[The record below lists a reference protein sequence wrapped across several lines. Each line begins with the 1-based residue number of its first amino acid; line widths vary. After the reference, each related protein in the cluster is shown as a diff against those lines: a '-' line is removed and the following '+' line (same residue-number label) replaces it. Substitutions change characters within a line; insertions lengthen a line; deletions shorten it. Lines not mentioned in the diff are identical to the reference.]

1 VRPPV
6 QREARPAGHA
16 LILADGTAPHPAALD
31 RAWPGWDDGVDL
43 VIAADGGARHAV
55 GLERTIDLWVGD
67 GDSLGAAGVEALHAA
82 GVPTELSP
90 IDKDESDTELA
101 IVAAATAGATR
112 VTILGAL
119 GGTRIDHGLAN
130 VWLLAH
136 PALAHRTACLV
147 DDRARIRLLSAG
159 DHDLGGRIGDLVSLF
174 AFGGDAG
181 GLTTR
186 GLRYP
191 LSDEPLRSGST
202 RGLSNV
208 RETADAVIELRA
220 GLVLIVEI
228 AATL

>member
-1 VRPPV
+1 MP
-6 QREARPAGHA
+6 PAGHA
-16 LILADGTAPHPAALD
+16 LILADGTAPQPAALD
-31 RAWPGWDDGVDL
+31 RAWPGWDQGIDL
-43 VIAADGGARHAV
+43 VIAADGGARHAA
-55 GLERTIDLWVGD
+55 GLGRTIDLWVGD
-67 GDSLGAAGVEALHAA
+67 GDSLGAAGVEALRAA

-90 IDKDESDTELA
+90 VDKDESDTELA
-101 IVAAATAGATR
+101 IVAAAAAGAMR
-112 VTILGAL
+112 VTVLGAL

-136 PALAHRTACLV
+136 PALAHRAACLL

-159 DHDLGGRIGDLVSLF
+159 EHHLGGRIGDLVSLF
-174 AFGGDAG
+174 PFGGDAG
-181 GLTTR
+181 GLMTR

-208 RETADAVIELRA
+208 RDTVDARIDLRE
-220 GLVLIVEI
+220 GLVLVVEI

>member
-1 VRPPV
+1 VTT
-6 QREARPAGHA
+6 AGHA
-16 LILADGTAPHPAALD
+16 LILADGAAPDHAALD
-31 RAWPGWDDGVDL
+31 RAWPDWDRGIDL
-43 VIAADGGARHAV
+43 VIAADGGARHAP
-55 GLERTIDLWVGD
+55 GLGRTIDLWVGD
-67 GDSLGAAGVEALHAA
+67 GDSLGVDGVEALRAA
-82 GVPTELSP
+82 GVPVELSP
-90 IDKDESDTELA
+90 VDKDESDTELA
-101 IVAAATAGATR
+101 IAAAAAAGATR

-130 VWLLAH
+130 VWLLAN
-136 PALAHRTACLV
+136 PVLNGRGACLI
-147 DDRARIRLLSAG
+147 DDHARIRIVAAG

-174 AFGGDAG
+174 AFGGDAE

-208 RETADAVIELRA
+208 REATDAEIDVRA
-220 GLVLIVEI
+220 GMVLVVEI